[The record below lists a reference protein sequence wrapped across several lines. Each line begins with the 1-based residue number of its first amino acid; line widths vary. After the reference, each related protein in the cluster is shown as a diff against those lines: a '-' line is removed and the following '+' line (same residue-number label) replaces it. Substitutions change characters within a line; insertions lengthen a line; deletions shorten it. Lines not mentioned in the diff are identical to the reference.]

1 MTPPMPKKPDKT
13 LHLALDFTVLP
24 QGQRRVAEALIEGN
38 RAQTYKGI
46 AKQLELSL
54 GTVYEHLRRIR
65 LNHPELYAA
74 VMMIR
79 KDKLEQRHQAALA
92 KDAEHTRRYFE
103 KRSEKSLLERLE
115 SLLRYVRQG

>member
-1 MTPPMPKKPDKT
+1 MTPPKQPSKT
-13 LHLALDFTVLP
+13 LHPALDFTALP
-24 QGQRRVAEALIEGN
+24 GGQRRVAEALVEGN
-38 RAQTYKGI
+38 KAQTYKGV

-74 VMMIR
+74 IMEIR
-79 KDKLEQRHQAALA
+79 RGQLEQRHTAALA
-92 KDAEHTRRYFE
+92 KDAAHTRRYFK

-115 SLLRYVRQG
+115 SLLRFARQG

>member
-1 MTPPMPKKPDKT
+1 MTLPKQPYKT
-13 LHLALDFTVLP
+13 LHPALDFTALP
-24 QGQRRVAEALIEGN
+24 RGQRRVAEALVQGPK
-38 RAQTYKGI
+38 AQTYTGV

-74 VMMIR
+74 MMEVR
-79 KDKLEQRHQAALA
+79 QGQLERRHTAALA
-92 KDAEHTRRYFE
+92 KDAAHTRRYF
-103 KRSEKSLLERLE
+103 KRRSEKSLLERLE